1 MLYNPNKKGT
11 IIVSHYR
18 SGGTQLLQQGT
29 YYSVRDADTEDVLI
43 PFGTGSIVSCDS
55 TGNYFILWLDGF
67 QPERFYTFSIKVVSG
82 SGASQSSMIYDD
94 DFTFKIVR

>member
-1 MLYNPNKKGT
+1 M
-11 IIVSHYR
+11 
-18 SGGTQLLQQGT
+18 
-29 YYSVRDADTEDVLI
+29 
-43 PFGTGSIVSCDS
+43 SCDS
-55 TGNYFILWLDGF
+55 TGNYFNLWLDGF